1 MNSRPVSR
9 HDVSFCIP
17 HDRAPEIHRWL
28 NMKDWPELNGGCP
41 PTRVEVTDE
50 QREVASRLHRVYSMT
65 IEAEVQDD
73 GWLLPVAVVF
83 RARRYR
89 LVLNELTPNAPA
101 VPSEP

>member
-1 MNSRPVSR
+1 
-9 HDVSFCIP
+9 
-17 HDRAPEIHRWL
+17 
-28 NMKDWPELNGGCP
+28 
-41 PTRVEVTDE
+41 
-50 QREVASRLHRVYSMT
+50 MT